1 MSNSARYSSIVRTTH
16 GEYRPIEAIDRP
28 LQEAMF
34 VLLQKYFG
42 NVRIDDFI
50 ADLRDK
56 QYVILLWGSN
66 GKLVGF
72 STQKCFTSHFEGSK
86 VGVIYSGDTIIER
99 AYWGSLALPR
109 AFWQLRQHVASQ
121 LEVSRIFWVLISKGI
136 RTYKFLPV
144 YLQEYYPHHARATPE
159 PYRDFIQRMGRLLF
173 PTRYD
178 PATGIVRSLGQ
189 HQYLKENY
197 HPTPRENCAPY
208 EAFFYAKNPHYR
220 RGDEL
225 LSIAELSLDNFKPAL
240 RKYFQA
246 R

>member
-16 GEYRPIEAIDRP
+16 GEYRPIEAIDRR

-34 VLLQKYFG
+34 ALLQKYFG
-42 NVRIDDFI
+42 NVRIDDFL

-66 GKLVGF
+66 EKLVGF
-72 STQKCFTSHFEGSK
+72 STQKCFTTYFEGEE
-86 VGVIYSGDTIIER
+86 VGAIYSGDTIIDQEH
-99 AYWGSLALPR
+99 WGSLALPR
-109 AFWQLRQHVASQ
+109 AFWQLRQHFAHQ
-121 LEVSRIFWVLISKGI
+121 TGLSRIFWILISKGI

-144 YLQEYYPHHARATPE
+144 YFQEYYPHHERPTPE
-159 PYRDFIQRMGRLLF
+159 SYRDFIQRMGTLLF
-173 PTRYD
+173 PNRFD

-189 HQYLKENY
+189 YQYLKEDY
-197 HPTPRENCAPY
+197 HPTPQGNCAPY
-208 EAFFYAKNPHYR
+208 EAFFYAKNPHYK